1 MTILLLSSRR
11 FVPKEQIRA
20 TVEGYRDS
28 SAEAFMRMFERDKDE
43 LRALGVPIETGSND
57 ALFSDEQG
65 YRISRT
71 DFELP
76 PIEFTPDEATV
87 LGLASTVW
95 QQASMAEDTA
105 HALAKLRAAG
115 IELDAGRLTAL
126 APRLSAREEAFE
138 PLWQAVVD
146 RQAVKFGYRTAD
158 EVRTVEPWR
167 LAWRNNS
174 WYLVGYDRDRMA
186 PRVFKLA
193 RMTGAPSTV
202 GKPDAFDPPDE
213 ELISQHTAVLTS
225 RAADLTALL
234 AIRGVRG
241 AALRRPGG
249 RERRHRP
256 WLEASGIRGARPPA
270 WRRGGAAPESPLPLP
285 AGFHAYRVPFTSG
298 YAAGEIAAYGA
309 DVVVCEPAELRAEVV
324 SHLRGVLKVHAAG
337 KGPGQPEPERN
348 PS

>member
-1 MTILLLSSRR
+1 MARRKTERLVNLTILLLSSRR
-11 FVPKEQIRA
+11 FVSREQIRA
-20 TVEGYRDS
+20 TVEGYRGS
-28 SAEAFMRMFERDKDE
+28 SEEAFQRMFERDKDE

-57 ALFSDEQG
+57 PLFSDEQG

-95 QQASMAEDTA
+95 QQASMAEDTT

-115 IELDAGRLTAL
+115 IEPDAGRLTAL

-146 RQAVKFGYRTAD
+146 RQVVQFGYRTAD

-174 WYLVGYDRDRMA
+174 WYLVGHDRDRRA

-193 RMTGAPSTV
+193 RMTGVPSTV
-202 GKPDAFDPPDE
+202 GEPDAFDRPDE
-213 ELISQHTAVLTS
+213 ELISRHTTVLTS
-225 RAADLTALL
+225 RVADLTALL
-234 AIRGVRG
+234 AIRGAR
-241 AALRRPGG
+241 APALRR
-249 RERRHRP
+249 
-256 WLEASGIRGARPPA
+256 RGAPA
-270 WRRGGAAPESPLPLP
+270 QAARPLP

-298 YAAGEIAAYGA
+298 YAAGEIASFGA
-309 DVVVCEPAELRAEVV
+309 DVVVLEPETLRAEVV
-324 SHLRGVLKVHAAG
+324 SHLRGVLRAHA
-337 KGPGQPEPERN
+337 PDRPEPQRN
-348 PS
+348 PA

>member
-43 LRALGVPIETGSND
+43 LRALGVPIETGSNE
-57 ALFSDEQG
+57 ALFSDEPG

-115 IELDAGRLTAL
+115 IEPDAGRLTAL
-126 APRLSAREEAFE
+126 APRLSAREEAFG

-213 ELISQHTAVLTS
+213 ELIGQHTAVLTS

-234 AIRGVRG
+234 AIRGVR
-241 AALRRPGG
+241 APALRR
-249 RERRHRP
+249 
-256 WLEASGIRGARPPA
+256 RGAPA
-270 WRRGGAAPESPLPLP
+270 DSPWPLP
-285 AGFHAYRVPFTSG
+285 AGFDAYRVPFTSG
-298 YAAGEIAAYGA
+298 YAAGEIAAFGA
-309 DVVVCEPAELRAEVV
+309 DVVVLEPAGLRAEVV
-324 SHLRGVLKVHAAG
+324 SHLRGVLKVHAVG
-337 KGPGQPEPERN
+337 KGPDRPEPERN
-348 PS
+348 LS